1 MPGAFWGAGGSVLVA
16 LFAAV
21 AERRRQR
28 RRDPDRVG
36 WVDWRAVQ
44 LFGLVGALILVSVA
58 LNG

>member
-1 MPGAFWGAGGSVLVA
+1 VPGAFWGAGGSVLVA
-16 LFAAV
+16 LVAAA

-36 WVDWRAVQ
+36 WVDWRALQ
-44 LFGLVGALILVSVA
+44 LFGLVVALVLVSVG

>member
-1 MPGAFWGAGGSVLVA
+1 MPGAFWGAGGSVLIALVA
-16 LFAAV
+16 AA